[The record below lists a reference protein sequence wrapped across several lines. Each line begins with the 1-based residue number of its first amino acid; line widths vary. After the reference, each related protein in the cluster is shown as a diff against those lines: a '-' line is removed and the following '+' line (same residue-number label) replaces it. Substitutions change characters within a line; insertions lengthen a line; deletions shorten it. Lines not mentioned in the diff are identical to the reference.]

1 MPYRYQCQ
9 TPLNT
14 HGAQPS
20 FGELPE
26 LPGRSTTSF
35 AKEEL
40 LKEFPKPDLSKF
52 KYRMEGKVGNE
63 RLMVRVYGKE
73 KYYPL
78 VTQIRGKEEYQ
89 IKQYLPKEVERA
101 LGKISSRKILEEE
114 IKNLSDGII
123 SKINKQQKTQVP
135 A

>member
-1 MPYRYQCQ
+1 
-9 TPLNT
+9 
-14 HGAQPS
+14 
-20 FGELPE
+20 
-26 LPGRSTTSF
+26 
-35 AKEEL
+35 
-40 LKEFPKPDLSKF
+40 
-52 KYRMEGKVGNE
+52 MEGKVGNE

-89 IKQYLPKEVERA
+89 INQYLPKEVKRA

-123 SKINKQQKTQVP
+123 ANKQAAEDSSASLTERNKARARAKTQINKRTALARELDELK
-135 A
+135 